1 MYRQVRTAL
10 LAASAF
16 ALVAARANSR
26 HPVSEEQARDFIQSF
41 PDQEGHYAG
50 NRHAFKRGQRS
61 ERARSKARQNRRLHP
76 RAQTR

>member
-16 ALVAARANSR
+16 ALVAARANTR
-26 HPVSEEQARDFIQSF
+26 RPVTEEQALEFVGSL
-41 PDQEGHYAG
+41 PDQAGHYQG

-76 RAQTR
+76 RAQAR

>member
-10 LAASAF
+10 ALAS
-16 ALVAARANSR
+16 VAALMAARPS
-26 HPVSEEQARDFIQSF
+26 VSQEQASLFVGSL
-41 PDQEGHYAG
+41 PDHEGRYEG
-50 NRHAFKRGQRS
+50 NRRAFKRWQRS

>member
-1 MYRQVRTAL
+1 MYRHVNTAL
-10 LAASAF
+10 LAASAL
-16 ALVAARANSR
+16 ALVTARAGAI
-26 HPVSEEQARDFIQSF
+26 SEQQARDFIGSL

-76 RAQTR
+76 RAQAR